1 MFAFWSKP
9 DIFDRAMS
17 ASPLADMS
25 CRNVLPFQPARLT
38 QYDALS
44 RASGAAMRRREFVS
58 LLSSAAV
65 TWPVVGHAQQ
75 RVMPVVGVLC
85 AGTAEA
91 LERYLA
97 SFREGM
103 RQLGYVEGSNVRFE
117 FRFADGYL
125 DRLPDLANELVR
137 LNPSVIVSTPLPA
150 HLAARK
156 ATSAIPIVMAT
167 ATGADPV
174 GFGLV
179 ASLSH
184 PGGNVTGLANFA
196 EMLASKQIDLLREML
211 PRLARFGLLV
221 NVTNQLHVPQLR
233 ETKIAAEA
241 AGIQLVP
248 VEVSSPD
255 KLDSAFATLGTERVE
270 ALLVPPDTT
279 FYSRRRQIA
288 DLAARTRLPTI
299 YGYREHVEDG
309 GLMSY
314 GPDIPDQY
322 RRAANYLDKI
332 LKGAQPADLPVEQPT
347 KIELVINLK
356 TARALGLE
364 IPPTLLARADEVI
377 E

>member
-1 MFAFWSKP
+1 
-9 DIFDRAMS
+9 
-17 ASPLADMS
+17 
-25 CRNVLPFQPARLT
+25 
-38 QYDALS
+38 
-44 RASGAAMRRREFVS
+44 MRRREFIT
-58 LLSSAAV
+58 LIAGAAV
-65 TWPVVGHAQQ
+65 TWPVVGRAQQ
-75 RVMPVVGVLC
+75 RDMPVVGVLC
-85 AGTAEA
+85 AGTAQA

-103 RQLGYVEGSNVRFE
+103 RQLGYVEDSNVRFE

-137 LNPSVIVSTPLPA
+137 LNPRVIVSTPLPA

-156 ATSAIPIVMAT
+156 ATSAIPIVM

-196 EMLASKQIDLLREML
+196 EILASKQIDLLREML
-211 PRLARFGLLV
+211 PRLARAGLLV
-221 NVTNQLHVPQLR
+221 NVTNQLHAVQLR
-233 ETKIAAEA
+233 ETKIAAQA
-241 AGIQLVP
+241 AGILLVP

-255 KLDSAFATLGTERVE
+255 KLDWAFETLGTERVE

-288 DLAARTRLPTI
+288 DLAATTRLPAI
-299 YGYREHVEDG
+299 YGYREHVEVG

-314 GPDIPDQY
+314 GPNIPDQY
-322 RRAANYLDKI
+322 RRAAIYVDKI
-332 LKGAQPADLPVEQPT
+332 LKGALPAELPVELPT
-347 KIELVINLK
+347 KIELVINRK
-356 TARALGLE
+356 TATALGLT
-364 IPPTLLARADEVI
+364 IPPALLARADEVI